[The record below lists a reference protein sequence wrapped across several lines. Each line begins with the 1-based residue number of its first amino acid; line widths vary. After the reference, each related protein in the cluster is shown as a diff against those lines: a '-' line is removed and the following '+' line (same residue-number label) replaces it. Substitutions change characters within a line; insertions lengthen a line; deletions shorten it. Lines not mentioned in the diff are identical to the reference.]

1 MIDPNGD
8 RAKDLPK
15 TPGSALAWLGYAIGL
30 LGLLLF
36 GFCAV
41 LLPILGLQAT
51 DTVERETMFAF
62 ALIFALPAA
71 LVCGL
76 LAWWTKRIIN
86 RRNRLTPR

>member
-8 RAKDLPK
+8 RVSESAK
-15 TPGSALAWLGYAIGL
+15 TPGSALLWLVYAIGL
-30 LGLLLF
+30 LGLLIF

-76 LAWWTKRIIN
+76 LVWWMKRIIN
-86 RRNRLTPR
+86 RRRR

>member
-1 MIDPNGD
+1 MIDPNSD
-8 RAKDLPK
+8 RAPDMPK
-15 TPGSALAWLGYAIGL
+15 ASGGALAWLGYAIGL

-36 GFCAV
+36 M
-41 LLPILGLQAT
+41 GLQAT

-76 LAWWTKRIIN
+76 LTWWTKRIIN
-86 RRNRLTPR
+86 RRSKLTPS

>member
-1 MIDPNGD
+1 MIDPNSD
-8 RAKDLPK
+8 RAPDMPK
-15 TPGSALAWLGYAIGL
+15 ASGGALAWLGYAIGL

-41 LLPILGLQAT
+41 LLPIMGLQAT

-76 LAWWTKRIIN
+76 LTWWTKRIIN
-86 RRNRLTPR
+86 RRSKLTPS